1 MSISINPVNDIHEIE
16 MPLSYNNITHF
27 NLQVDYTRKLVNK
40 LKSRTLQ
47 NKVKCENKK
56 PDVNVKINKTI
67 TITFGEQAE
76 NHKGMQIIGKHINQ
90 GYTCSDLE
98 NMKNRLSEQGLKVM
112 LYNLSENLDENIR
125 DKNDAKLLIVKNG
138 VEFILSKDEKFRK
151 ENLLNELLKLNYDKQ
166 AFMYGRVVNKH
177 ARHNLCFSDFEQT
190 ADIQNKKGTIV
201 NFNKVPVLNYIRE
214 NLPKYFGEKST
225 NLQGE
230 ANFYYDTNKCGIGF
244 HGDSERKIVLGIRLG
259 DSIPLVYQWFYKN
272 EKVGNQIVFDN
283 IENGDIYLMSE
294 KATGNDWKKKN
305 IYTLRHAAGCK
316 KFTN

>member
-1 MSISINPVNDIHEIE
+1 MSIEPINIHEIE
-16 MPLSYNNITHF
+16 MSSSYNTITHF
-27 NLQVDYTRKLVNK
+27 NLQVEYTRKLVNK

-56 PDVNVKINKTI
+56 PDNVKINKTL

-76 NHKGMQIIGKHINQ
+76 NHKGMQIIGKNINQ

-98 NMKNRLSEQGLKVM
+98 YMKNKLSEQGLKVL
-112 LYNLSENLDENIR
+112 LYDLSENLDENIR
-125 DKNDAKLLIVKNG
+125 DKNEAKLLIVKNG
-138 VEFILSKDEKFRK
+138 VEFILSKDENFSKDD
-151 ENLLNELLKLNYDKQ
+151 LLNELLKLNYDKK

-201 NFNKVPVLNYIRE
+201 NFTGVPVLNCIRE
-214 NLPKYFGEKST
+214 NLPKYFGEKSS

-272 EKVGNQIVFDN
+272 EKVGNQIIFDN